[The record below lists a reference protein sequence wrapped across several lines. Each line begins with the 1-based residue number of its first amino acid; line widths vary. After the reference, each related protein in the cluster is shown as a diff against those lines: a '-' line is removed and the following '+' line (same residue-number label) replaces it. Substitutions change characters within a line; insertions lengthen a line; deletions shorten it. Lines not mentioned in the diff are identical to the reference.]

1 MNFIEFFFF
10 NLVYTQAEHTRAKR
24 ARKSPGLDTST
35 ESSASEG
42 KQQIYLLQLPQ
53 WLRTYYNTS
62 SIQCN

>member
-10 NLVYTQAEHTRAKR
+10 LNLVYTQAEHTRAKR

-42 KQQIYLLQLPQ
+42 KQQIYLLQLPSVVKNI
-53 WLRTYYNTS
+53 L
-62 SIQCN
+62 